1 MQIFTDIGNT
11 NAKLGLFQETGQLMS
26 ILRVTSIQ
34 LTSNSGEIETIIRDW
49 IADNGVKIEDIQDW
63 GIASVVPTITK
74 TLVSICEN
82 SFKLYP
88 EVITSQNNLGI
99 NISVDNP
106 DSVGVDRIMN
116 VLAAKKIYG
125 KTPLIVIDL
134 GTATTIDVM
143 NKKGDFVGGIIC
155 PGLNLS
161 STALSSTAEQLPKIK
176 LEFPPQIIGKNTVHA
191 MQSGLMNGH
200 LNMIQGFII
209 GITNELKAE
218 PKIVMTGGLSNVF
231 KNNTSLIAHIQE
243 DLTLI
248 GIKSAWDFLFQSK
261 NA

>member
-99 NISVDNP
+99 NIRVDNP

-143 NKKGDFVGGIIC
+143 NKKGDFVGGW
-155 PGLNLS
+155 LV
-161 STALSSTAEQLPKIK
+161 
-176 LEFPPQIIGKNTVHA
+176 EFGPRPT
-191 MQSGLMNGH
+191 
-200 LNMIQGFII
+200 
-209 GITNELKAE
+209 
-218 PKIVMTGGLSNVF
+218 
-231 KNNTSLIAHIQE
+231 
-243 DLTLI
+243 
-248 GIKSAWDFLFQSK
+248 
-261 NA
+261 